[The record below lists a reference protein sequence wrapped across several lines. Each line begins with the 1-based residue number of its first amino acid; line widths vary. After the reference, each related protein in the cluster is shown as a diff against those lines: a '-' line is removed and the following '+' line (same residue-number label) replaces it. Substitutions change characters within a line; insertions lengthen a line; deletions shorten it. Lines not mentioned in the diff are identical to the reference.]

1 MKVLSMATPNKTT
14 TTLWEVFQQLRLTNS
29 NLTDE
34 QLPENQAFMPLWDLF
49 QQLRQAGMKLTIEDY
64 DLFRK
69 SIASAFGLSSWEDL
83 EDICRLLW
91 VKPSQNY
98 DGQVFDREFA
108 QYRSHQTEQFEQLRR
123 QQQAVSLSTTKR
135 QTPTLGEIPL
145 TPPPRNRPDK
155 KTPEELKKPPG
166 WPTKELTNRRSA
178 EAVKSLHNPSQ
189 EQSAQFSIKIPIA
202 AAELQRNAANF
213 PRALP
218 EWQLSELDIDATVDR
233 IGREG
238 IYCEEVKRPLIQKK
252 VRLLLLIDDSNAMRP
267 FAPATTPFV
276 QMMMQRGK
284 RQALI
289 YRFNEYPGDY
299 LYYWERPLWGLPLT
313 QIAKTLN
320 KQRTMVIM
328 VSDAGA
334 ASPLYEEERVTRTS
348 KFLERLLPA
357 VRDVVWINPLPPER
371 WPDTTAEPIAT
382 ALAGRMVFLEPA
394 NWQRLTRIKQF
405 RAGVQLSS
413 LASASTEE
421 EFDDDDWLNDTS
433 PGKK

>member
-1 MKVLSMATPNKTT
+1 MAIPNKTV

-29 NLTDE
+29 NLANE

-49 QQLRQAGMKLTIEDY
+49 QQLRQAGMKLTIDDY
-64 DLFRK
+64 RLLREA
-69 SIASAFGLSSWEDL
+69 IASAFGLSGWEDL
-83 EDICRLLW
+83 ADICRLLW

-108 QYRSHQTEQFEQLRR
+108 QYRSHQTEQFERLW
-123 QQQAVSLSTTKR
+123 QQQQSANLSTTKP
-135 QTPTLGEIPL
+135 QPPTLGVIPL
-145 TPPPRNRPDK
+145 TPPPRNRPELK

-178 EAVKSLHNPSQ
+178 EAIKSLHNPSQ
-189 EQSAQFSIKIPIA
+189 EQSAQFAIKIPITA
-202 AAELQRNAANF
+202 TELQRNAANF

-218 EWQLSELDIDATVDR
+218 EWQLSELDVEATVDR

-238 IYCEEVKRPLIQKK
+238 IYCDEVRRPATQKK
-252 VRLLLLIDDSNAMRP
+252 VSLLLLVDDSNAMWP
-267 FAPATTPFV
+267 FTPAITPFV

-289 YRFNEYPGDY
+289 YRFNQYPGDY
-299 LYYWERPLWGLPLT
+299 LFYWQRPLWGLPLT

-320 KQRTMVIM
+320 KQKTLVII

-334 ASPLYEEERVTRTS
+334 ASLLYKEERVRRTGT
-348 KFLERLLPA
+348 FLDRLLPA

-371 WPDTTAEPIAT
+371 WPGTTAAPIAS
-382 ALAGRMVFLEPA
+382 ALAGQMVFLAPA
-394 NWQRLTRIKQF
+394 NWQRLTRSKQF
-405 RAGVQLSS
+405 KAGVQLSS
-413 LASASTEE
+413 LALTEE
-421 EFDDDDWLNDTS
+421 EFDDDDWLNDIS
-433 PGKK
+433 PGEK